1 MTQSSRRNTDSALA
15 VVVDAILQLHRLSLE
30 GRFESPE
37 AESIREEADEPSDLL
52 SEPERRRVFGLSVD
66 LNSLEENLD
75 ERIGSDLSPEALQEA
90 YEARQAGDWDRALER
105 IRQADPR
112 ATAPIALY
120 FRGTIWTAMG
130 FDSVA
135 TLFFDR
141 AAGLAPDSDNYRAA
155 ALNALAQSN
164 PSDALDQ
171 ADQILAQAESSG
183 LRSLVVALG
192 VVFFDSIDRSSA
204 ERSGIRKRLIPLL
217 EKTLARLEEKHELL
231 VLRAKVLMQLT
242 ACYSSEGRIEAAIA
256 SVSRAI
262 QYDPENDLPY
272 IARAKLTL
280 GTSQFDLSDFERAVE
295 LSTTDEVPYVFL
307 AQHYAVT
314 KQFED
319 VLVICRRATRLN
331 ISDFARSMLL
341 NYLAIAEAEL
351 GLVSRSLRSFEEALR
366 KDPSN
371 EYAGQNLKLLQDAI
385 ARSDKSPSSWER
397 PTERSLVPSL

>member
-1 MTQSSRRNTDSALA
+1 MIRSPEQLTKASFGVL
-15 VVVDAILQLHRLSLE
+15 VDALVRMHLLSRV
-30 GRFESPE
+30 GKFESPE
-37 AESIREEADEPSDLL
+37 AEAVRDSTEEPWDELTIA
-52 SEPERRRVFGLSVD
+52 ERRHIVELSAD

-75 ERIGSDLSPEALQEA
+75 QTASDIPSQALQEA

-112 ATAPIALY
+112 ATSPIALY
-120 FRGTIWTAMG
+120 FRGTIWAARG
-130 FDSVA
+130 LNHVA

-141 AAGLAPDSDNYRAA
+141 AAALAPDSDNYRAA

-164 PSDALDQ
+164 PSDAIGQ
-171 ADQILAQAESSG
+171 AEQILVQAEDSG
-183 LRSLVVALG
+183 LRSLVVALA
-192 VVFFDSIDRSSA
+192 VVFSDSIGRSPE

-217 EKTLARLEEKHELL
+217 EKALSRLEEKREAPI
-231 VLRAKVLMQLT
+231 LRAKVLMQLT

-262 QYDPENDLPY
+262 QYDPESDLAY

-319 VLVICRRATRLN
+319 VLVICRRAEQLN
-331 ISDFARSMLL
+331 VSDTARSMLL
-341 NYLAIAEAEL
+341 NSRAIAEAEL

-371 EYAGQNLKLLQDAI
+371 EYVGQNLKLMQDAI